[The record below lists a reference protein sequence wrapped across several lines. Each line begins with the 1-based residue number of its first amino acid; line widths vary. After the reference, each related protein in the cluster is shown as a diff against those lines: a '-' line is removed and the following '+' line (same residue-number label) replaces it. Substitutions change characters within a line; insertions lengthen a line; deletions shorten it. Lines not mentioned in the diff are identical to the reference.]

1 MKVISTSGA
10 CLALVGLALWCAP
23 QAQAS
28 DQPDNQPNV
37 VLTQAAEARAGER
50 VVERQEERVA
60 AAGPAWVAAGQE
72 DLEWV
77 VAVQDR
83 EWEAAARVDRPAA

>member
-1 MKVISTSGA
+1 M
-10 CLALVGLALWCAP
+10 
-23 QAQAS
+23 
-28 DQPDNQPNV
+28 
-37 VLTQAAEARAGER
+37 
-50 VVERQEERVA
+50 ERQEERVA